1 MTILV
6 RMVRTRAFD
15 PTQALSRAV
24 ELFSSKGYSDTSMD
38 DSVKATGVSRYG
50 IYGTFGNK
58 RELFEQALE
67 RYADGMG
74 KQSFLRL
81 LEPDASL
88 AHIRAIFDERIESLC
103 ESGEK
108 RGCMLCHTAM
118 ELAPHDHE
126 IAGVLQKFLRRMSK
140 AFSIGLESA
149 RQLGQVREDLDLRNA
164 GEFLTGALFGMVVL
178 ARAGFPRLTLNA
190 FVDNTMASLTV

>member
-1 MTILV
+1 
-6 RMVRTRAFD
+6 
-15 PTQALSRAV
+15 
-24 ELFSSKGYSDTSMD
+24 
-38 DSVKATGVSRYG
+38 
-50 IYGTFGNK
+50 
-58 RELFEQALE
+58 
-67 RYADGMG
+67 
-74 KQSFLRL
+74 
-81 LEPDASL
+81 
-88 AHIRAIFDERIESLC
+88 
-103 ESGEK
+103 
-108 RGCMLCHTAM
+108 M